1 MAEFTYETRRKISEN
16 WVAQTKKNASGVP
29 KSETGLLPDTYYYSL
44 PQKTCN
50 KMRELLENGA

>member
-29 KSETGLLPDTYYYSL
+29 KSHTPHADAGNVKL
-44 PQKTCN
+44 
-50 KMRELLENGA
+50 